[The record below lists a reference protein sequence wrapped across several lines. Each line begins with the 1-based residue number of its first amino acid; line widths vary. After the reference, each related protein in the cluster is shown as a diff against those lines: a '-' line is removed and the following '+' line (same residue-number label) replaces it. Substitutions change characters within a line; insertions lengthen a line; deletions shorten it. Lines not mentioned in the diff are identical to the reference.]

1 MWNPFTGYLVFLLYS
16 YLGGNRKRPYAIAIV
31 FLTSGVVFHDL
42 VIYLIS
48 GSISIVFTITFLI
61 YSMISI
67 TETLFFTKRKYIRG
81 HHPAPPFERSLTLRV
96 MLNMALLATPLI
108 LGFFIN
114 FLIFPKSVMNRLFQF
129 FLT

>member
-1 MWNPFTGYLVFLLYS
+1 MWNPFTGYLIFLLYS

-42 VIYLIS
+42 VIYFIS

-61 YSMISI
+61 YSIISI
-67 TETLFFTKRKYIRG
+67 TETMFFTKRKQVRA
-81 HHPAPPFERSLTLRV
+81 HPVPRFELSLPFRV
-96 MLNMALLATPLI
+96 MLNMALLATPLM
-108 LGFFIN
+108 LGFLIN

-129 FLT
+129 FLI